1 MKIILIILLV
11 FIIMLIAKA
20 VSEQY
25 KDKFDFYDNL
35 YQFLGQFKLN
45 LTFKQEKVVEFLE
58 NLKPKKQFSL
68 FIDDYQNYLNNNELN
83 FDNLTFLDKEEKE
96 NLTTLIVGIGK
107 HDINTEIEQVN
118 GLIEITKLKKNQA
131 EQDKNKICPL
141 IIKLSLL
148 FAIGLAILLI

>member
-1 MKIILIILLV
+1 MKIILIVLLV

-25 KDKFDFYDNL
+25 KDKFDFYENL
-35 YQFLGQFKLN
+35 CQFLAQFKLN
-45 LTFKQEKVVEFLE
+45 LTFKQEKVIEFLD

-68 FIDDYQNYLNNNELN
+68 FIDDYKYYLNNNELN
-83 FDNLTFLDKEEKE
+83 FDNLTFLDQEEKE
-96 NLTTLIVGIGK
+96 NLITLIVGIGK
-107 HDINTEIEQVN
+107 HDISTEIEQVN
-118 GLIEITKLKKNQA
+118 SLIEITKLKKTQA